1 MERTKKITCVY
12 PNFCETCSLFVI
24 TDQFF
29 ATVIDIKDECTEEYE
44 NPCYEPFTKIRVNG
58 QFEEKFNQTRCCE
71 GSRTLIYKID
81 TTTDPTTSS
90 VETTKPSSL
99 LFTTASVNIDTVSVV
114 KENTS
119 SNDTT
124 ILASSTQFQ
133 SVDTALLLTAG
144 IVGVVVL
151 FVIILLCVIVVKF
164 KRKSKTIHGMHNL
177 QRPVENEIYSDGVA
191 EYSTV
196 EETATIVKSL
206 IHTKTKSRGSENE
219 QNNYFILEKLE
230 ASSNA
235 CEKTYKANHISPT
248 EEDIYNKLHEKE
260 RQSTEVEES
269 VYSHFSDCNE
279 NVYSGTIHR

>member
-99 LFTTASVNIDTVSVV
+99 LSTTTTENVNSTSVV
-114 KENTS
+114 KENAS
-119 SNDTT
+119 SNDTR
-124 ILASSTQFQ
+124 ILPSSTPFQ
-133 SVDTALLLTAG
+133 SIDMTLLLTAG
-144 IVGVVVL
+144 IIGVIVL
-151 FVIILLCVIVVKF
+151 FVIILLCVMVVKR
-164 KRKSKTIHGMHNL
+164 KRLESNPRKELRFRYVTAGDV
-177 QRPVENEIYSDGVA
+177 QRQSDLVYTQLEVPLEGTGSGA
-191 EYSTV
+191 EYV
-196 EETATIVKSL
+196 EPITRT
-206 IHTKTKSRGSENE
+206 R
-219 QNNYFILEKLE
+219 
-230 ASSNA
+230 
-235 CEKTYKANHISPT
+235 
-248 EEDIYNKLHEKE
+248 
-260 RQSTEVEES
+260 
-269 VYSHFSDCNE
+269 NE
-279 NVYSGTIHR
+279 NQRDSITCTNETPQYCEVIDFFESDR